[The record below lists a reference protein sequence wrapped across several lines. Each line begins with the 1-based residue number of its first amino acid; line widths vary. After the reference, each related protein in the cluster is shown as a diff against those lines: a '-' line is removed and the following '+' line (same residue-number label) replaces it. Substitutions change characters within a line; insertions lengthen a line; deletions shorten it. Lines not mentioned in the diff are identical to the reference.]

1 MAWYCYKSG
10 PVKWQSAEILA
21 INEVEQEDDEISLY
35 IDKAKALIAK
45 KKTISQICRIMH
57 TNASTLKSRLNKYG
71 IEYGE
76 AKRKAPTS
84 LFDKLKF
91 EEVDEFRSWLDANG
105 VRTSDSSCT
114 LTLFNAYVPHCRKVK
129 IVYPSYGPRY
139 VSMPSGLIGHYKQW
153 KGIA

>member
-10 PVKWQSAEILA
+10 PVKWQSKYVMP
-21 INEVEQEDDEISLY
+21 INEVEKESDELSEY
-35 IDKAKALIAK
+35 IGKAKDLLNQ
-45 KKTISQICRIMH
+45 KKTISQICEIMG
-57 TNASTLKSRLNKYG
+57 TSASTLKSRLNKHG

-91 EEVDEFRSWLDANG
+91 EEVDEFRAWLDENG